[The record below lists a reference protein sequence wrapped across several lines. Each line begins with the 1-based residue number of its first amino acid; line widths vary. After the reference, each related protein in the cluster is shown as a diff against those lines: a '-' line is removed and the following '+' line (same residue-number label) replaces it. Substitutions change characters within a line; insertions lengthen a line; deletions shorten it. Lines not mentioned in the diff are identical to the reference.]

1 MTERTGLVNT
11 ATGATDSYGAVRKA
25 FHERDAEASRLA
37 HEEKRQTRAAIAHME
52 NHGGTGSE
60 FIKSIVFG
68 GLDGIMTTFAI
79 ITAAAGVGA
88 DYKTILIL
96 GLSNKIADAFAM
108 GFGEFVGGMAE
119 IDYAVA
125 ERAREEWEVE
135 NCFDSEVEEMVGI
148 YVNRGIE
155 EADARRMV
163 AIISKDPKTFVDFM
177 MVDELQ
183 LMVDTEDVWA
193 PVKQGCVMF
202 LSFAGFGIIPLC
214 AYFSGKGKGTDA
226 VFFVAIGLTAFA
238 LTILGA
244 LKGYLA
250 EISMLKSAAMMI
262 ANGVVAGIVS
272 YTVGL
277 AVHDF
282 LGGGEITMIG

>member
-1 MTERTGLVNT
+1 MTERTGLVTTN
-11 ATGATDSYGAVRKA
+11 ADSYGAVRKA
-25 FHERDAEASRLA
+25 FHDRDAEASRLA
-37 HEEKRQTRAAIAHME
+37 HEEKRHVRATIAHME
-52 NHGGTGSE
+52 NHGGAGSD

-96 GLSNKIADAFAM
+96 GLSNKIADAFSM

-119 IDYAVA
+119 IDYALS
-125 ERAREEWEVE
+125 ERRREEWEVE
-135 NCFDSEVEEMVGI
+135 NCPDSEMEEMVGI
-148 YVNRGIE
+148 YMKRGIE
-155 EADARRMV
+155 EEDARRIV
-163 AIISKDPKTFVDFM
+163 SIISKDPKIFVDFM
-177 MVDELQ
+177 MVDELK
-183 LMVDTEDVWA
+183 LIVDTDDTWA

-202 LSFAGFGIIPLC
+202 LSFAGFGIIPLS
-214 AYFSGKGKGTDA
+214 AYFSGQGKGTDKI
-226 VFFVAIGLTAFA
+226 FFIAIGLTALA
-238 LTILGA
+238 LIILGA

-250 EISMLKSAAMMI
+250 EINMVKSALLMI
-262 ANGVVAGIVS
+262 ANGIVAGMVS

-282 LGGGEITMIG
+282 LGGGEITMMG